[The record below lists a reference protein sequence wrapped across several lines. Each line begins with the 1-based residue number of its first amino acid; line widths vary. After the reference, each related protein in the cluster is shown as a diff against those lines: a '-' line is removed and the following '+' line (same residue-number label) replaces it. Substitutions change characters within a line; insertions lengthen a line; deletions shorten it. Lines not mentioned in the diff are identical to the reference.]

1 MRGIHWL
8 QCPRYTI
15 KADVRADPAFESTP
29 CEDVAYSTDSER
41 EDRIREVGRWPVDDG
56 IRLEQRRLHIERFET
71 AIDRVHVDM
80 TRPLDEQ
87 RILRAVVR
95 IVAAVRGGHR

>member
-8 QCPRYTI
+8 QCARYTVEGDVC
-15 KADVRADPAFESTP
+15 ADSAFESTP
-29 CEDVAYSTDSER
+29 REDVAHPADGER
-41 EDRIREVGRWPVDDG
+41 EDRILDVGRWTVEDR
-56 IRLEQRRLHIERFET
+56 IRLEQRRLHLERFET
-71 AIDRVHVDM
+71 AVDRGHVDM

-95 IVAAVRGGHR
+95 LVAAVRGGHR